1 MKRQE
6 YSSALCPICKAP
18 LSSLVLS
25 CPHCGT
31 MFARCPICSSPVSTG
46 PTVCQGCGTQLS
58 LPPRKVQAFDPS
70 ASMMLPDATLL
81 LRQRLEKELIQHN
94 PALAS
99 LQKLSLKGEQRRTEG
114 GDANLSRV
122 GQQLGNYRLT
132 RRLGSG
138 GFAEVY
144 LGEHIHLNAQA
155 AIKVLLG
162 ELTPEDVHTFRSE
175 GRTLVRLLHPH
186 IIRVLDFGIED
197 TTPFLVMDYAPHGTL
212 RHLHPRQS
220 RLPLSTVISY
230 AKQVADALHFAHTEQ
245 VIHRDIKPENIL
257 LGRRKELL
265 LSDFG
270 IALVAQ
276 GSLNRDIKNVA
287 GTIAYMAP
295 EQIQG
300 HPHHASDQYALG
312 VVVYEW
318 LCGERPFRGKF
329 MEIAQKQL
337 LASPPTL
344 CTQVPALP
352 RAVEDVVFTALAKDP
367 TSRFESVQ
375 AFAHAL
381 EQAGEEAGSNHV

>member
-1 MKRQE
+1 MKRRE
-6 YSSALCPICKAP
+6 FSSVPCPVCKAL
-18 LSSLVLS
+18 LSSLTLP
-25 CPHCGT
+25 CPHCNT
-31 MFARCPICSSPVSTG
+31 VLAHCPICSHPVSTG
-46 PTVCQGCGTQLS
+46 PTICPGCGTQLS
-58 LPPRKVQAFDPS
+58 LPSRKVQVFDPS

-81 LRQRLEKELIQHN
+81 LRHRLEKELVQHN

-99 LQKLSLKGEQRRTEG
+99 LQEISIKGEQRRTEG
-114 GDANLSRV
+114 ADTKLGRV

-132 RRLGSG
+132 RLLGSG

-144 LGEHIHLNAQA
+144 LGEHIHLSAQA

-162 ELTPEDVHTFRSE
+162 ELTPEDVQTFRSE

-197 TTPFLVMDYAPHGTL
+197 ATPFLVMDYAPHGTL
-212 RHLHPRQS
+212 RQLHPRQS
-220 RLPLSTVISY
+220 CLPLSTVISY
-230 AKQVADALHFAHTEQ
+230 VKQVAEALQFAHTEQ

-257 LGRRKELL
+257 LGRRRELL

-295 EQIQG
+295 EQIEG

-329 MEIAQKQL
+329 LEIARKQL

-344 CTQVPALP
+344 RKQVPALP
-352 RAVEDVVFTALAKDP
+352 QAVEDVVFTALAKDP
-367 TSRFESVQ
+367 KKRFASIQ
-375 AFAHAL
+375 AFADAL
-381 EQAGEEAGSNHV
+381 ELATDGTASHHV